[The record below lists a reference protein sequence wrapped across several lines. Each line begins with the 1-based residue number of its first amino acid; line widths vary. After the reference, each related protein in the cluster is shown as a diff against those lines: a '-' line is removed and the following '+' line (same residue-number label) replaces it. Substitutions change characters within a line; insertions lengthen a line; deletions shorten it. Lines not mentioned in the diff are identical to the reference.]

1 MNHWRVLICAI
12 WLRIRGKRNIIQR
25 LGFLL
30 FFFFLLHV
38 KLCTTCNPSA
48 IKIVKM
54 WLYYWHISSEL
65 KCPNIFIFIGCK
77 QGPFCRFLR
86 SLEFVMRSI
95 SRDKTFNL
103 LLSLKKPELT
113 HTAKTDVSNS
123 TCSECDQAL
132 HPCRF

>member
-30 FFFFLLHV
+30 FFFFSFACETMRYLQS
-38 KLCTTCNPSA
+38 KRYKNM
-48 IKIVKM
+48 KM